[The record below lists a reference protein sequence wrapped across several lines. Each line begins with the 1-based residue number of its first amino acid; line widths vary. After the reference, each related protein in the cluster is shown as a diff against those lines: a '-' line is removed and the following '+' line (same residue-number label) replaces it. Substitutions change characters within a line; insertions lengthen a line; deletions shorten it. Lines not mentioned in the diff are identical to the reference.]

1 MENKNKRLAKKSLIY
16 FIGNLSSKIFNFL
29 LVPIYAYTISSTDL
43 GNYDYIITLA
53 SIIIP
58 IVYMVLWEAILK
70 FSLSQKATIR
80 RITTTTSIFTI
91 ILNII
96 IIPIMYIVF
105 QYFYNIGVNAIYIVG
120 IFVLYGLT
128 NIWQYYARALKYE
141 KVYVF
146 SSIIATISNLIMNI
160 IFICVLKMGF
170 IGLAISYIVSN
181 VIAIVVIEFKVKII
195 SSIKLEDFDAKLL
208 KNMIIFSA
216 PLVLNTVSAWLLS
229 GASRIIIINKLGSN
243 ANGIYTFAN
252 KFSVIVTLIG
262 SVINMAFVEESII
275 NSKSEN
281 VDNDFLK
288 TVEFLLEKFLSL
300 LILAIPT
307 INIFYYMITST
318 EYYESKLYFPFLLI
332 YSLFSVMATNI
343 GTIFHVIN
351 KTKYAFFTTIL
362 GTIVFFLVAI
372 IGIDKFGL
380 ICISNARILGAFV
393 IFISRYIYAKKYCRQ
408 GFDWKKIA
416 IMLFFYIVISILCYN
431 ANLISNIIVFMILLV
446 MISYTNKNIIINLY
460 NKIVKKTDL

>member
-1 MENKNKRLAKKSLIY
+1 MENKNKRLAQKSLIY
-16 FIGNLSSKIFNFL
+16 FIGNLSSKILNFL

-170 IGLAISYIVSN
+170 IGLAIS
-181 VIAIVVIEFKVKII
+181 
-195 SSIKLEDFDAKLL
+195 
-208 KNMIIFSA
+208 
-216 PLVLNTVSAWLLS
+216 
-229 GASRIIIINKLGSN
+229 
-243 ANGIYTFAN
+243 
-252 KFSVIVTLIG
+252 
-262 SVINMAFVEESII
+262 
-275 NSKSEN
+275 
-281 VDNDFLK
+281 
-288 TVEFLLEKFLSL
+288 
-300 LILAIPT
+300 
-307 INIFYYMITST
+307 
-318 EYYESKLYFPFLLI
+318 
-332 YSLFSVMATNI
+332 
-343 GTIFHVIN
+343 
-351 KTKYAFFTTIL
+351 
-362 GTIVFFLVAI
+362 
-372 IGIDKFGL
+372 
-380 ICISNARILGAFV
+380 
-393 IFISRYIYAKKYCRQ
+393 
-408 GFDWKKIA
+408 
-416 IMLFFYIVISILCYN
+416 
-431 ANLISNIIVFMILLV
+431 
-446 MISYTNKNIIINLY
+446 
-460 NKIVKKTDL
+460 

>member
-1 MENKNKRLAKKSLIY
+1 MENKNERLAKKSLIY
-16 FIGNLSSKIFNFL
+16 FRGNLSSKILNFL

-380 ICISNARILGAFV
+380 ICISNAQILGAFV

>member
-16 FIGNLSSKIFNFL
+16 FIGNLSSKILNFL

-380 ICISNARILGAFV
+380 ICISNAQILGAFV

-416 IMLFFYIVISILCYN
+416 IMLFFYIAISILCYN

>member
-16 FIGNLSSKIFNFL
+16 FIGNLSSKILNFL

-380 ICISNARILGAFV
+380 ICISNAQILGAFV